1 MYHERD
7 EDENFMQLGRWTK
20 NCGWTNYF
28 STLTV
33 KLNSPRA
40 FLKIFFCDIKNL
52 VTPPNLPLPPK
63 RKFG

>member
-1 MYHERD
+1 VAGDAKGVGASMYHERD

-40 FLKIFFCDIKNL
+40 F
-52 VTPPNLPLPPK
+52 
-63 RKFG
+63 